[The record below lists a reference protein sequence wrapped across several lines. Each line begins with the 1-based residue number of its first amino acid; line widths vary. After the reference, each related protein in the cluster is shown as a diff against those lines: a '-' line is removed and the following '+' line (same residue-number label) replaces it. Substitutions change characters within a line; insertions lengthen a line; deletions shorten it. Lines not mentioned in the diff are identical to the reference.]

1 MIYFDYNSTSPM
13 DPRVLSEML
22 PYFSNQFGNAMNQT
36 HLLGFEAAKAIE
48 KARSQVSHLLGCSS
62 NEVTFTSGA
71 TESNNWVLQKTF
83 DHFLQNSLTKIHII
97 STPIEHS
104 SVLSTINYLG
114 YLGAKTEFVKVS
126 DEGLID
132 FEHLISLV
140 RPETKMIS
148 CMWVNNEIGTIQDI
162 ERLSQFCEQK
172 NILLHCD
179 ATQAVGKVKIDLN
192 KTKIDFLTFSSH
204 KFYGPKGAG
213 ILYHREQITPKKI
226 KLAPLILGGGHE
238 DGLRSGTSNTP
249 LIVGLGKSCEIIETE
264 FDQHLEF
271 CKSFQYQLWMKIKS
285 AFNAVKLNGPDI
297 GPNRSVQNL
306 NITFPEYQVPASFP
320 QLCVSKGSA
329 CLSNGVS
336 TSKVLTAIGL
346 NENLAQ
352 KTIRFSF
359 GKFCKMEEIDQA
371 VEILKKSLK
380 LDLKDMSK

>member
-48 KARSQVSHLLGCSS
+48 KARGQVSHLLGCST

-83 DHFLQNSLTKIHII
+83 DHFLQNSLTKVHII

-104 SVLSTINYLG
+104 SVLATLNYLKN
-114 YLGAKTEFVKVS
+114 LGAKVDFVNVS
-126 DEGLID
+126 QQGFID
-132 FEHLISLV
+132 FEHLKTLV
-140 RPETKMIS
+140 RPETKLIS

-162 ERLSQFCEQK
+162 ERLSQFCEEK
-172 NILLHCD
+172 NILFHSD
-179 ATQAVGKVKIDLN
+179 ATQAVGKVKIDLK

-204 KFYGPKGAG
+204 KFYGPKGVG

-226 KLAPLILGGGHE
+226 PLAPLILGGGHE
-238 DGLRSGTSNTP
+238 EGLRSGTSNTP

-271 CKSFQYQLWMKIKS
+271 CKNFQNQFWAKIKTE
-285 AFNAVKLNGPDI
+285 FGAVKLNGPDV

-306 NITFPEYQVPASFP
+306 NVSFPEYQVPASFP

-346 NENLAQ
+346 GESAAQ

-359 GKFCKMEEIDQA
+359 GKFCKIEEIDQA
-371 VEILKKSLK
+371 IEILRKSLK
-380 LDLKDMSK
+380 SDLKDMSK